1 MISKIKNKKSL
12 IFLDQMLVSGSNF
25 VLGII
30 LARSLGVEGY
40 GQFAL
45 LWLIVLFFSS
55 LQLAYIISPML
66 TLGSKKSSFV
76 MDRYLS
82 TMIYLQLLFTVILM
96 ISLYFFFEIAVLF
109 DEKWDIGDLKIYV
122 MFTTLF
128 FLFQDF
134 LRRYFIIKDQYYKL
148 ILIDSIAYLGQI
160 SIITY
165 FIYINNL
172 ELNTALL
179 AIAISFLLSLMIGYM
194 QVSRVATDKQY
205 KKLIFLKNWKFS
217 KWLVYSAV
225 LQWGS
230 GNFFILAGGA
240 ILGSWSVGVI
250 RVMQNTM
257 GIFHVLFIALENI
270 LPINFSKI
278 YSKNGYKSMI
288 NYFKIQMK
296 YGLII
301 FSILA
306 GAVYGFSSN
315 IIQFIYGSEY
325 VQYAYLLVWF
335 LVVYALMYIQLLQ
348 KIIIR
353 TIEKTRIIFISYV
366 VANLLSLVSAYSL
379 INLLKIDGIVIGVF
393 LVQLILNAM
402 IYYHLKFKKSD
413 FK

>member
-1 MISKIKNKKSL
+1 MLSKIKNKKSL
-12 IFLDQMLVSGSNF
+12 IFLDQILVSGSNF
-25 VLGII
+25 ILGII
-30 LARSLGVEGY
+30 LARFLGVEGY

-76 MDRYLS
+76 LDRYLS
-82 TMIYLQLLFTVILM
+82 TMIYLQLLFTAILM

-109 DEKWDIGDLKIYV
+109 DEKWDIGDLKIYII
-122 MFTTLF
+122 FTTLF

-134 LRRYFIIKDQYYKL
+134 LRRYFIIKAQYYKL

-160 SIITY
+160 LIITY

-172 ELNTALL
+172 ELNTVLL

-230 GNFFILAGGA
+230 GNFFILAAGA

-250 RVMQNTM
+250 RVIQNTM

-278 YSKNGYKSMI
+278 YKKDGYSSLIK
-288 NYFKIQMK
+288 YFKLQLK
-296 YGLII
+296 YGFVV

-306 GAVYGFSSN
+306 SIIYIFSSE
-315 IIQFIYGSEY
+315 IIGFLYGNEY
-325 VQYAYLLVWF
+325 IEHSYLLVGFILIYMFIYITMLQRYLLRAIEMTKVIFTSYVFTTIFAF
-335 LVVYALMYIQLLQ
+335 LSSYPLVEYFELKGVLLGMCIIQ
-348 KIIIR
+348 III
-353 TIEKTRIIFISYV
+353 IIIFYKS
-366 VANLLSLVSAYSL
+366 
-379 INLLKIDGIVIGVF
+379 IVTNRIGNV
-393 LVQLILNAM
+393 
-402 IYYHLKFKKSD
+402 
-413 FK
+413 